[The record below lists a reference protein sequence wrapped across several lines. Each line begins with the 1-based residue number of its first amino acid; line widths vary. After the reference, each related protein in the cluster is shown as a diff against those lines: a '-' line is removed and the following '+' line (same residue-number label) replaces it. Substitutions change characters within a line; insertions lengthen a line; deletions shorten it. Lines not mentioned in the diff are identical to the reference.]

1 MKFYLVLFT
10 IFWSALI
17 YAQPSHDIWNN
28 LLKEHVSSNGNV
40 DYQGIQNNTKDLE
53 NYISVLQNNMPTEN
67 WAKNEKL
74 AYWINAYN
82 ALTIDLVLRHYPINS
97 IKDLKKPW
105 NQNLWKLGDN
115 RMSLNDIEHKI
126 LRNMGEPRIHFA
138 IVCASVSCPKLLN
151 EAYTAD
157 AIEQQLSKATHVF
170 LSDSSKNK
178 ISKDRLEL
186 SKIFKWFAKDFKA
199 NNSLI
204 GFISLY
210 SNVEITP
217 KAKISYLDYNWDLNE

>member
-28 LLKEHVSSNGNV
+28 LLKAHVSSNGNV
-40 DYQGIQNNTKDLE
+40 DYQGIQNNTEDLE

-82 ALTIDLVLRHYPINS
+82 ALTIDLILRHYPINS
-97 IKDLKKPW
+97 IKELKKPW
-105 NQNLWKLGDN
+105 DQPLWHFGDKT
-115 RMSLNDIEHKI
+115 MSLNDIEHKI
-126 LRNMGEPRIHFA
+126 LRKMGEPRIHFA

-157 AIEQQLSKATHVF
+157 AIEQQLSKATQEF

-199 NNSLI
+199 NNSLR

-210 SNVEITP
+210 SNVEIAP